1 MAINPDDTKARKS
14 IGKFARALLA
24 TTCLTVAS
32 GAAVAG
38 TITYSEGTS
47 PAPSDFS
54 NTFAGASASALSAA
68 AISGTTTITGEVTN
82 SDRFDYI
89 ELTGLGTGTFTV
101 DVADTEGGGSINAS
115 IFNSGDT
122 SLGGPTPFS
131 TSVHADFASQAIPL
145 DGDLV
150 IDINNLGEIGNFYT
164 VTVNTTASAAP
175 EPGTL
180 LTAGLGLAGALAL
193 TRRRRKQS

>member
-1 MAINPDDTKARKS
+1 MANNPNDTHARKA

-38 TITYSEGTS
+38 TITYTENNS

-54 NTFAGASASALSAA
+54 NTFAGASVQSLTAA
-68 AISGTTTITGEVTN
+68 TASGTTIVNGAVN
-82 SDRFDYI
+82 NGDHLDYI

-101 DVADTEGGGSINAS
+101 DVVDTEGFSGATAS
-115 IFNSGDT
+115 IFNSGDIN
-122 SLGGPTPFS
+122 LGGPSPFTS
-131 TSVHADFASQAIPL
+131 SVHADFASQAIPL

-150 IDINNLGEIGNFYT
+150 IEVQTLGESANSYT
-164 VTVNTTASAAP
+164 VTVNTTAGAP

-180 LTAGLGLAGALAL
+180 ATLGLGLAGAVGLA
-193 TRRRRKQS
+193 RRRRKQS

>member
-1 MAINPDDTKARKS
+1 MATNPNDTKARKA

-38 TITYSEGTS
+38 TITYNEGSS

-54 NTFAGASASALSAA
+54 NTFAGASVNALTAASA
-68 AISGTTTITGEVTN
+68 SGTTIVNGGVNN

-101 DVADTEGGGSINAS
+101 DVVDTEGGSAVNAT

-122 SLGGPTPFS
+122 NLGGPSPFT
-131 TSVHADFASQAIPL
+131 TSVHADFASQLIPT

-150 IDINNLGEIGNFYT
+150 IEIQTGESPNFYQ
-164 VTVNTTASAAP
+164 VTVNTTAAATP

-180 LTAGLGLAGALAL
+180 ATLGLGLAGAVGLA
-193 TRRRRKQS
+193 RRRRKQS